1 MPLKTHY
8 RLFIPLSIANERTRT
23 TAVPLSE
30 TLLRGIVAQRLAESH
45 GEARPKSAIEF
56 LPTMV
61 RRLLLSLALFLLA
74 LTPVSVHAWGC
85 EGHQIVALIA
95 MKHLQPQVASQI
107 NAILAAS
114 PVAST
119 LRHFCRTS
127 GLPPMV
133 EVASWPDDVRSEQPD
148 TGSLHYINIPLS
160 ATRDKYDINE
170 ACKQGCIVDAITKYT
185 QQLKT
190 SGDPKARAD
199 ALRFLIHFLGD
210 IHQPLHDETNGDE
223 GGNCVPVEFE
233 GEQPRVTNAQKEEYF
248 PNLHSVW
255 DTGIPQSMLASH
267 DMTVEEF
274 ADFLDFRFRPRLQ
287 RWNSGQ
293 AADWAWEGHD
303 LAFSA
308 YRSLPANLPRDLN
321 QQATSCSDNNHLA
334 KRLGDLQ
341 IVLGER
347 YDNVS
352 HPIVEEQLTKA
363 GIRLAALLNA
373 VLGKS

>member
-1 MPLKTHY
+1 MQLHFAATDP
-8 RLFIPLSIANERTRT
+8 
-23 TAVPLSE
+23 
-30 TLLRGIVAQRLAESH
+30 
-45 GEARPKSAIEF
+45 AIEF
-56 LPTMV
+56 LAIMIK
-61 RRLLLSLALFLLA
+61 RLLCSLALLLTA
-74 LTPVSVHAWGC
+74 IGPVPMHAWGC

-95 MKHLQPQVASQI
+95 MKHLQPQVATQVNS
-107 NAILAAS
+107 ILAAS
-114 PVAST
+114 PVAAT

-133 EVASWPDDVRSEQPD
+133 EVASWADDVRSDQPD
-148 TGSLHYINIPLS
+148 TGPLHYINIPLT
-160 ATRDKYDINE
+160 ATRDKYE
-170 ACKQGCIVDAITKYT
+170 LSVACQQGCIVDAIAKYT

-190 SGDPKARAD
+190 SGDPKVRAD
-199 ALRFLIHFLGD
+199 ALRFLVHFVGD

-233 GEQPRVTNAQKEEYF
+233 GEEPRVTNAQHEDYF

-274 ADFLDFRFRPRLQ
+274 ADFLDYRYRPRFQ

-303 LAFSA
+303 LAISA
-308 YRSLPANLPRDLN
+308 YRSLPANLPRDLDFKPGTC
-321 QQATSCSDNNHLA
+321 ADNNHIA
-334 KRLGDLQ
+334 KRLADLHM
-341 IVLGER
+341 VLGER

-373 VLGKS
+373 TLGK

>member
-1 MPLKTHY
+1 MMK
-8 RLFIPLSIANERTRT
+8 
-23 TAVPLSE
+23 
-30 TLLRGIVAQRLAESH
+30 
-45 GEARPKSAIEF
+45 
-56 LPTMV
+56 
-61 RRLLLSLALFLLA
+61 RLLCSLALFLTSLA
-74 LTPVSVHAWGC
+74 PLPANAWGC

-95 MKHLQPQVASQI
+95 MKHLQPQVASQV

-114 PVAST
+114 PVAAT

-133 EVASWPDDVRSEQPD
+133 EVASWADDVRADQPD
-148 TGSLHYINIPLS
+148 TGSLHYINIPLN
-160 ATRDKYDINE
+160 ATREKSE
-170 ACKQGCIVDAITKYT
+170 MSEFCKQGCIVDAINKYT

-190 SGDPKARAD
+190 SSDAKTRAD

-233 GEQPRVTNAQKEEYF
+233 GEEPRVTNPQREEYF

-267 DMTVEEF
+267 DMPVEEF
-274 ADFLDFRFRPRLQ
+274 AEFLDSRFRPRFQ

-303 LAFSA
+303 LAVGA
-308 YRSLPANLPRDLN
+308 YRALPANLPRDLN
-321 QQATSCSDNNHLA
+321 PQATSCSDNNHIA
-334 KRLGDLQ
+334 KRLADLHM
-341 IVLGER
+341 VLGER

-352 HPIVEEQLTKA
+352 HPIAEEQLTKA

>member
-1 MPLKTHY
+1 MMK
-8 RLFIPLSIANERTRT
+8 
-23 TAVPLSE
+23 
-30 TLLRGIVAQRLAESH
+30 
-45 GEARPKSAIEF
+45 
-56 LPTMV
+56 
-61 RRLLLSLALFLLA
+61 RLLCSLALFLTSLA
-74 LTPVSVHAWGC
+74 PLPANAWGC

-95 MKHLQPQVASQI
+95 MKHLQPQVASQV

-114 PVAST
+114 PVAAT

-133 EVASWPDDVRSEQPD
+133 EVASWADDVRADQPD
-148 TGSLHYINIPLS
+148 TGSLHYINIPLN
-160 ATRDKYDINE
+160 ATREKSE
-170 ACKQGCIVDAITKYT
+170 MSQFCKQGCIVDAINKYT

-190 SGDPKARAD
+190 SSDAKTRAD

-233 GEQPRVTNAQKEEYF
+233 GEEPRVTNPQREEYF

-267 DMTVEEF
+267 DMPVEEF
-274 ADFLDFRFRPRLQ
+274 AEFLDSRFRPRFQ

-308 YRSLPANLPRDLN
+308 YRALPANLPRDIN
-321 QQATSCSDNNHLA
+321 PQGTSCSDNHIA
-334 KRLGDLQ
+334 KRLADLRM
-341 IVLGER
+341 VLGER

-352 HPIVEEQLTKA
+352 HPIAEEQLTKA

-373 VLGKS
+373 TLGKS

>member
-1 MPLKTHY
+1 M
-8 RLFIPLSIANERTRT
+8 ERTGGSST
-23 TAVPLSE
+23 
-30 TLLRGIVAQRLAESH
+30 
-45 GEARPKSAIEF
+45 AIES
-56 LPTMV
+56 LPIMIN
-61 RRLLLSLALFLLA
+61 RLLCSFALLLIA
-74 LTPVSVHAWGC
+74 FAPIPMRAWGC

-107 NAILAAS
+107 NAILAGS

-127 GLPPMV
+127 GLPLMV
-133 EVASWPDDVRSEQPD
+133 EVSSWADDLRSEQPD
-148 TGSLHYINIPLS
+148 SGPLHYINIPLT
-160 ATRDKYDINE
+160 ATRDKYEISE
-170 ACKQGCIVDAITKYT
+170 WCKQGCIVDAIAKYT

-190 SGDPKARAD
+190 STDPKARAD

-210 IHQPLHDETNGDE
+210 IHQPLHDEANGDE
-223 GGNCVPVEFE
+223 GGNCIPVEFE
-233 GEQPRVTNAQKEEYF
+233 GEEPRVTNAPREEYF
-248 PNLHSVW
+248 PNLHAVW

-274 ADFLDFRFRPRLQ
+274 ADFLDFRYRPRFQ

-303 LAFSA
+303 LAVSA
-308 YRSLPANLPRDLN
+308 YRSLPATLPRDLN
-321 QQATSCSDNNHLA
+321 PQTASCADNHIA
-334 KRLGDLQ
+334 KRVADLH

-373 VLGKS
+373 TLGK